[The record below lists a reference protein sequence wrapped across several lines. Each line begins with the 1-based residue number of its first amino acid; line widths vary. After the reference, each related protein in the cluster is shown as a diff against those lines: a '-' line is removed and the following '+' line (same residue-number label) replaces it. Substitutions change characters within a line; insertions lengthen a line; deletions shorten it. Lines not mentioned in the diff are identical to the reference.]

1 MSITHLQANDVL
13 DSTSARPAAIAGT
26 RTASHAGSRR
36 IAGVYTPSEGPNPYA
51 PPVQQD
57 EWSTAELHQDLWLAS
72 RGRRFLG
79 SLIDNLV
86 YLVAL
91 APAVLLIDGDI
102 RSENALLV
110 IGLAVMVIVAVQ
122 AVLIATSGQ
131 SIAKKLLGMRIVR
144 LDGSPIGFVRGV
156 LVRSWA
162 VGAIA
167 SIPTIGGIFGL
178 IDALYIFGAE
188 QRCLHDVM
196 AGSKVVMVE
205 HSVSS

>member
-1 MSITHLQANDVL
+1 M
-13 DSTSARPAAIAGT
+13 
-26 RTASHAGSRR
+26 
-36 IAGVYTPSEGPNPYA
+36 YTPTEGPNPYA

-57 EWSTAELHQDLWLAS
+57 EWSAPELHQELWLAS

-86 YLVAL
+86 YVVAAL
-91 APAVLLIDGDI
+91 PAVLLIDADI
-102 RSENALLV
+102 SSDEAMLV
-110 IGLAVMVIVAVQ
+110 IGLAVMVIGIVQ

-131 SIAKKLLGMRIVR
+131 SIAKKMLGMRIVQ

-162 VGAIA
+162 VGVLSA
-167 SIPTIGGIFGL
+167 IPTIGGIFGL
-178 IDALYIFGAE
+178 VDALYIFGGE
-188 QRCLHDVM
+188 HRCLHDVM
-196 AGSKVVMVE
+196 AGSRVVMVE

>member
-1 MSITHLQANDVL
+1 
-13 DSTSARPAAIAGT
+13 
-26 RTASHAGSRR
+26 
-36 IAGVYTPSEGPNPYA
+36 VYTPSEGPNPYA

-57 EWSTAELHQDLWLAS
+57 EWNTPELHQDLWLAS

-79 SLIDNLV
+79 NLIDTLV
-86 YLVAL
+86 YGIVIVPAL
-91 APAVLLIDGDI
+91 FLIDSDI
-102 RSENALLV
+102 ESSEVLLV
-110 IGLAVMVIVAVQ
+110 IGLAVVVIVAVQ

-188 QRCLHDVM
+188 HRCLHDVM

-205 HSVSS
+205 SSVSS